1 LSNAKLESFWVKERL
16 IIQVLK
22 THKFRL
28 KKNINK
34 KHKGKPVT
42 LYSSNNRYYWDADKR
57 TINRLL
63 KKAGYVKVQ

>member
-1 LSNAKLESFWVKERL
+1 VRLESFWVKERL
-16 IIQVLK
+16 TIQVLK

-34 KHKGKPVT
+34 KHKGRTVT
-42 LYSSNNRYYWDADKR
+42 LYSYTSKYYWDADKR
-57 TINRLL
+57 TIDRLL